1 MNIQKAQQGS
11 GIVKVLVSIPL
22 VLIGLVILALAYTE
36 LNKAYWDYRVNELC
50 EKDGGVTV
58 FEKVKLSK
66 EEYEL
71 NEGRN
76 GAINV
81 MSEDTSKTAHQYAWK
96 SITKVINSNQPHVW
110 RAEYVTYRKSDNK
123 ELGTWVIY
131 SRRGG
136 DFPTVISH
144 PSSFSCRGI
153 EGFETDAAK
162 KIFFVK
168 GEW

>member
-1 MNIQKAQQGS
+1 MNIQKTQQGF
-11 GIVKVLVSIPL
+11 GLVKVLVSIPL
-22 VLIGLVILALAYTE
+22 LLIGLVILAFSYTE
-36 LNKAYWDYRVNELC
+36 LNKAYWDYRVKELC

-110 RAEYVTYRKSDNK
+110 RTEYVTYRKSDNK

-136 DFPTVISH
+136 DFPTGVSH
-144 PSSFSCRGI
+144 PSKFSCRDI
-153 EGFETDAAK
+153 EGFETDVIK
-162 KIFFVK
+162 VIFLIE
-168 GEW
+168 GE